1 MILFPLFSTG
11 NCSSCEQGRLHLP
24 CNSLCSRTLFCG
36 HSCKDFCIKEC
47 PPCYEPCKLCGH
59 PCQHP
64 TNEHERQL
72 YCTRLKC
79 TELCENPCK
88 KQRSDQPCQ
97 KQLSCGQIGNESFTE
112 PSTKLCQ
119 VCNKNADVVRE
130 DEAGAMFVQ
139 LIDCG
144 HVIERKELNLW
155 MTKYE
160 GSQDENKDIEIKQRR
175 CPKCSTPIFCN
186 LCNANIVSDAIAD
199 FEAVKR
205 RIFLSKVVSKP
216 QLEKIQKL
224 KDSELQKLKDF
235 GINIGEGLRETIG
248 SRPVT
253 TEQLTTYQNQLTF
266 LSFLGKV
273 WKKFGDA
280 IEEKEQLHLRIYLL
294 ASRVVGERVCF
305 SEQEIKEFTE
315 ELLRTELL
323 AHLKWLTTALGGGA
337 ITLIPEDTER
347 IEVIKDAL
355 ESGKT
360 IGNCNVFL
368 SFLGSSI

>member
-1 MILFPLFSTG
+1 MILFPLFVTG

-36 HSCKDFCIKEC
+36 HSCKDLCIKEC

-64 TNEHERQL
+64 TNERERQL
-72 YCTRLKC
+72 YCTGHKC

-88 KQRSDQPCQ
+88 KQRSDPPCQ
-97 KQLSCGQIGNESFTE
+97 KQLSCRQIATESFTE

-119 VCNKNADVVRE
+119 VRNKNADVVRE
-130 DEAGAMFVQ
+130 DEAGAMFVE

-160 GSQDENKDIEIKQRR
+160 GSQDENKDMEIKQRR

-205 RIFLSKVVSKP
+205 RIFLSNVVSKP

-224 KDSELQKLKDF
+224 TDSELQKLKDF

-253 TEQLTTYQNQLTF
+253 TEQLTTYQNQVTF

-273 WKKFGDA
+273 WKKYGDA

-294 ASRVVGERVCF
+294 ASRVMEERVCF

-323 AHLKWLTTALGGGA
+323 VHLKWLTTALAGRA
-337 ITLIPEDTER
+337 ITLIPEDSER
-347 IEVIKDAL
+347 IEAIKDAL

-368 SFLGSSI
+368 SFSWQ

>member
-1 MILFPLFSTG
+1 MILFPLFVTG

-36 HSCKDFCIKEC
+36 HSCKDLCIKEC
-47 PPCYEPCKLCGH
+47 PPCNEPCKLCGH
-59 PCQHP
+59 PCQRP

-72 YCTRLKC
+72 YCTRHKC

-97 KQLSCGQIGNESFTE
+97 KQLSCGHIGTESFTE
-112 PSTKLCQ
+112 PSAKLCQ

-130 DEAGAMFVQ
+130 DEAGTMLVE

-160 GSQDENKDIEIKQRR
+160 GSQDENKDIEIQQRR

-205 RIFLSKVVSKP
+205 RIFLSNVVSKP

-224 KDSELQKLKDF
+224 KDSEFQKLKDF

-273 WKKFGDA
+273 WKKYGDA

-294 ASRVVGERVCF
+294 ASRVMGERVCF

-323 AHLKWLTTALGGGA
+323 VHLKWLTTALAGGA
-337 ITLIPEDTER
+337 ITLIPEDSER
-347 IEVIKDAL
+347 IEAIKDAL

-368 SFLGSSI
+368 SFSWQ

>member
-1 MILFPLFSTG
+1 M
-11 NCSSCEQGRLHLP
+11 P

-36 HSCKDFCIKEC
+36 HSCKDLCIKEC

-64 TNEHERQL
+64 TNEHERLL

-97 KQLSCGQIGNESFTE
+97 KQLSCGQIGTESFTE

-119 VCNKNADVVRE
+119 FCNKNADVVRE

-205 RIFLSKVVSKP
+205 RIFLSNVVSKP

-273 WKKFGDA
+273 WKKYGDA

-337 ITLIPEDTER
+337 ITLIPEDSER